1 MNLKKSF
8 RLFAQQTIF
17 KVFSLI
23 NKYIKKKKKKKN
35 KYLYIP
41 LKNFLIIH
49 YLYLNT

>member
-23 NKYIKKKKKKKN
+23 NKYIKKKN

>member
-23 NKYIKKKKKKKN
+23 NKYIKKKKN